1 MGVFEKIFGKREQPA
16 VLKASSTFQLLEG
29 YTPAFHSW
37 NGSIFESDL
46 IRAALDAHG
55 KHAAKLKVNIR
66 GSAKENLQN
75 RLKIQPN
82 PFQTWS
88 QFLYREA
95 VILYARNTAFIVPV
109 KGEYGE
115 TNGVIGIVP
124 ESWELVEYQGTPYI
138 RFRLKNNKK
147 AAVNLYEC
155 GILTRY
161 QYENELFGASNAAMK
176 PVLDLIEMQ
185 RQGITEGIKNG
196 ASFRFSAQSDNWATD
211 EDLAAEMER
220 FNKFTVG
227 NKKAGG
233 GTILFPNTYK
243 NIQQLKADGYKID
256 ADQMKLIKENV
267 FDYFAVNEDII
278 QNKSFGDQ
286 WLAFYEGAVEWFAI
300 QLSED
305 TLVEAYD
312 TGKGPAPSVELH
324 FDASDANSGAAREI
338 LSSFLNNYETALVN
352 KFDIAE
358 INTATEEQSSGQ
370 LFASILPMLL
380 MTMLYSGCTSVATE
394 SIAGEKERGTIA
406 TLLITPVKRSH
417 IALGKILALSLIA
430 LLSGVSSILGTVLS
444 LPKMMGDAVSGSIY
458 GMREYLLLSVVI
470 LSTVLLMVTAIS
482 IISTFAKSVKEAG
495 TMTSPLM
502 VVVMLFGVIGM
513 AGLGSG
519 DNYALYL
526 IPLYNTSQAMASI
539 FSFGDVGIP
548 VLLTALSNFI
558 CALAG
563 IWVLTKL
570 FRSERILYKV

>member
-124 ESWELVEYQGTPYI
+124 ESWELVEYKGTPYI

-220 FNKFTVG
+220 FNKCTVG

-300 QLSED
+300 QLSEALTRMLYSERERQFGNEVFFSSNRLQYMSNAD
-305 TLVEAYD
+305 KLNAVSQLADRGLATRN
-312 TGKGPAPSVELH
+312 EL
-324 FDASDANSGAAREI
+324 REI
-338 LSSFLNNYETALVN
+338 LNMPPLDEPFGDQIPAR
-352 KFDIAE
+352 
-358 INTATEEQSSGQ
+358 
-370 LFASILPMLL
+370 
-380 MTMLYSGCTSVATE
+380 
-394 SIAGEKERGTIA
+394 GEYY
-406 TLLITPVKRSH
+406 
-417 IALGKILALSLIA
+417 
-430 LLSGVSSILGTVLS
+430 
-444 LPKMMGDAVSGSIY
+444 D
-458 GMREYLLLSVVI
+458 
-470 LSTVLLMVTAIS
+470 VTNPPED
-482 IISTFAKSVKEAG
+482 KQ
-495 TMTSPLM
+495 
-502 VVVMLFGVIGM
+502 
-513 AGLGSG
+513 SG
-519 DNYALYL
+519 DNDGGG
-526 IPLYNTSQAMASI
+526 N
-539 FSFGDVGIP
+539 
-548 VLLTALSNFI
+548 N
-558 CALAG
+558 
-563 IWVLTKL
+563 
-570 FRSERILYKV
+570 E